1 MRMRKGT
8 LLRNVSDDPHVL
20 KQPDDPVFDPVIARD
35 VEWKGITVQHTG
47 KARRG
52 NGNDLTADP
61 KKLCMIGAEL
71 DELNQN
77 ITDVVNSCE
86 VMGGKQTARKEKN
99 KLTSRVCRLK
109 KKAQHEANK
118 IKLQGLTEQHS
129 KSWWACLRVFVRL
142 IDWLITWTCEYS
154 ITDFL
159 IDGKNVR
166 GCFFSSFLWYLLKMR
181 KLQYTAVLHHTHSFS
196 N

>member
-1 MRMRKGT
+1 MHVVVVVAGVQNGTASKKSKFFWQYNLQAKGPKRDMRLRKGT
-8 LLRNVSDDPHVL
+8 LLRNTSDDPHVL

-35 VEWKGITVQHTG
+35 VEWKGICVQHTG

-61 KKLCMIGAEL
+61 KKLCMIGVEL

-77 ITDVVNSCE
+77 INEVVNSSE
-86 VMGGKQTARKEKN
+86 ISGGKQTARKEKN

-129 KSWWACLRVFVRL
+129 TF
-142 IDWLITWTCEYS
+142 
-154 ITDFL
+154 
-159 IDGKNVR
+159 
-166 GCFFSSFLWYLLKMR
+166 
-181 KLQYTAVLHHTHSFS
+181 
-196 N
+196 